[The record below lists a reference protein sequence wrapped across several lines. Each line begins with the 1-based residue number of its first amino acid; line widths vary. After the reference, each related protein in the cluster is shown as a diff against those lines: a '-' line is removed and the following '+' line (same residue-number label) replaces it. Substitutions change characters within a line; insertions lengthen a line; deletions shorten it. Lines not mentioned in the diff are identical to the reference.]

1 MVHTMTPSY
10 HENEAFQKPADENV
24 RIWRYIDFAKF
35 VSMLDSRT
43 LFFARADKL
52 GDPFE
57 GSYSKLN
64 IKLRKE
70 IYDKIPEHKL
80 KELSVV
86 REKLKRFIL
95 INCWSMGDCESD
107 VLWKYYLKSEY
118 GVAVQS
124 TFKRLAESFGKR
136 MQAQNDCVFIG
147 TVEYTDYET
156 QWIPERNFFYPFLN
170 KRRNFVYENELR
182 AIIKG
187 IPEKT
192 NPAGELQ
199 ADLESDICE
208 VGIFVPVDLNILI
221 EKIVVSPLAQVWFN
235 DLVKSIMTKYG
246 LDKEV
251 LPSALVGTPVY

>member
-1 MVHTMTPSY
+1 MTPSY
-10 HENEAFQKPADENV
+10 HEHEAFQKPADENV
-24 RIWRYIDFAKF
+24 RIWRYLDFAKF
-35 VSMLDSRT
+35 VSMLDSRA

-80 KELSVV
+80 KELSVI
-86 REKLKRFIL
+86 RKKLKRFVL

-107 VLWKYYLKSEY
+107 VLWKSYLRSEY

-124 TFKRLAESFGKR
+124 TFKRLAESFGKG
-136 MQAQNDCVFIG
+136 MQAQDDHVLIG
-147 TVEYTDYET
+147 MVRYTDYET
-156 QWIPERNFFYPFLN
+156 QWIPEGNLFYPFLN
-170 KRRNFVYENELR
+170 KMRNFAYENELR
-182 AIIKG
+182 SIIMR

-192 NPAGELQ
+192 TSAGELQ
-199 ADLESDICE
+199 ADLESEICE

-221 EKIVVSPLAQVWFN
+221 ERLVVSPLAQVWFN
-235 DLVKSIMTKYG
+235 DLVQSIMTKYS

-251 LPSALVGTPVY
+251 LPSALAGTPVY